1 VLTPLFPGSSKAVAH
16 FWQGHSSQN
25 HFRTALI
32 LAIALHFLLAIVLP
46 PIDGL
51 TMFPIGRDSGINVFL
66 NTEEETKAF
75 DKNLNQQLPL
85 PQADKP
91 LANPA
96 LGSASPELGE
106 QTLLTEQT
114 PEGDSSRS
122 NTLDTTPVG
131 NQKTTSVRTSL
142 RFDLAAIKVF
152 AQQEAVRTAD
162 RNPKQVASFKRSFN
176 SRRNYQRRTRAQSY
190 KNRYGDYYIK
200 TRSSVGDIC
209 FVQKKDNIANPVSTN
224 TVYFFECGKKPLKL
238 DLEVGAD
245 G

>member
-1 VLTPLFPGSSKAVAH
+1 MLTPLFPDNSEEVAH
-16 FWQGHSSQN
+16 FWWDYSSQN

-32 LAIALHFLLAIVLP
+32 LALALHFLLAIVLP

-66 NTEEETKAF
+66 NIEEETKTF

-91 LANPA
+91 LAHPA
-96 LGSASPELGE
+96 LGSASPEPGE
-106 QTLLTEQT
+106 QGRLTEQT
-114 PEGDSSRS
+114 PEGVSSRS
-122 NTLDTTPVG
+122 DTPEIKPAG
-131 NQKTTSVRTSL
+131 NQKIGKVQTSL

-152 AQQEAVRTAD
+152 AQQEAIRAAEL
-162 RNPKQVASFKRSFN
+162 NPKKVARFKRSFN

-238 DLEVGAD
+238 DLELGED